1 MKPKKK
7 TEEQGV
13 SPPRHCGIAG
23 TMADMADNTMQW
35 KITDGEWWK
44 GPKNTM
50 LQNYDGAIMI
60 I

>member
-50 LQNYDGAIMI
+50 L
-60 I
+60 